1 MSFQFDKDGFTPT
14 LYKLDSTGRL
24 RTWKMQLDG
33 ARYRTLSGL
42 ADGKQAESG
51 WTDAVAKS
59 QGTNE
64 EQAEFEVRAQV
75 KHQLDRE
82 YHDSPDTVSKPKM
95 IEPMLAKTYGEW
107 PGVGFAQVKL
117 DGIRCIM
124 TAEGMFSR
132 QGQPI
137 VAVPHLHA
145 ILAPLFANNPDLVL
159 DGELYNHLLREDF
172 GEISSIVRKKNPSVA
187 DFEKAERVMQYHV
200 YDIVDL
206 DDPFSA
212 RSSTI
217 RRLLAP
223 YQGDGIEIVDTR
235 FVESQ
240 AQFDELYGEYVE
252 AGYEGGMYRL
262 DKPYELGRRSKAL
275 LKRKDFVTEE
285 FRVKSI
291 HEGVGN
297 WAGAVKRFELYNN
310 LPGATADGEASTF
323 GAGVRGSYKMLQR
336 WLNENEFQPT
346 TNAVATV
353 RYFMRS
359 PDGVPRFPVVIDY
372 HPDGRKD

>member
-1 MSFQFDKDGFTPT
+1 MIDYPT

-24 RTWKMQLDG
+24 RTWRMQLDG
-33 ARYRTLSGL
+33 SRYRTLSGL

-51 WTDAVAKS
+51 WTQAVAKS
-59 QGTNE
+59 QPTD
-64 EQAEFEVRAQV
+64 EQQAVFEVNAQY

-82 YHDSPDTVSKPKM
+82 YHDNPDSVTTPKM

-107 PGVGFAQVKL
+107 PGPGFMQAKL

-124 TAEGMFSR
+124 TAAGMFSR

-145 ILAPLFANNPDLVL
+145 ELAELFANNPDLIL
-159 DGELYNHLLREDF
+159 DGELYNHQLRADF
-172 GEISSIVRKKNPSVA
+172 GEISSIVRKKNPSVE

-212 RSSTI
+212 RSSTV
-217 RRLLAP
+217 RRLLAK
-223 YQGDGIEIVDTR
+223 YQDGIQIVDTR
-235 FVESQ
+235 FVESREE
-240 AQFDELYGEYVE
+240 ADELYGEYVE

-262 DKPYELGRRSKAL
+262 DKPYELGKRSKAL

-297 WAGAVKRFELYNN
+297 WAGAVKRFTLLNN
-310 LPGATADGEASTF
+310 DGSDGEF
-323 GAGVRGSYKMLQR
+323 GAGVRGSYKLLQR

-372 HPDGRKD
+372 HPNGRQD